1 MKYMTSEE
9 ITRNGVLSL
18 VLFLLLGLIGVNA
31 DESLLSAAKK
41 QDWEAVTTQL
51 KGRTDVDQAQAD
63 GTTALSW
70 AVYWDNLEV
79 VNQLIKARANVNAG
93 NDIGMTPLM
102 LAVRNR
108 NPEMVAVLL
117 KAKADPDKEMW
128 TGETPLMTAARLGQ
142 TAIAKMLID
151 AGANVNTSEPRKN
164 QTALMWAISYRNP
177 DIAKLLIEA
186 GANVNVHTTKLKED
200 KSYSPMILE
209 GYAGNVTSVSQGGY
223 TPLMFAARANDLET
237 AKLLIN
243 HGANVN
249 DVSVEDGTALVIAA
263 SWGNEDLAIFLL
275 GEGADPNIPDANN
288 MTALHYAM
296 RDGLKLLH
304 GYEIVA
310 STRVCGFAGDSL
322 CKPIETLTEEEKAM
336 MDEVAYGLYIVEG
349 IVDTE
354 NADETA
360 DVILPGGNMYDLA
373 EALLANGADVNAEMK
388 YPPPRLRMDALPW
401 LNLEGATPFMLAS
414 ASLDNTGM
422 EILLEHG
429 ANPLV
434 KTDVHT
440 PYFERQQEAYAD
452 DNQILG
458 NGSSL
463 LVAAGLGK
471 KNDFTP
477 QEERNAINVI
487 GRLLELGGD
496 VNEATATGWTAMH
509 AAAFIGADNLVK
521 FLAEKGAEINIQNG
535 CGRTPLSLA
544 EGRSVVG
551 LLNRTLP
558 RPTTVNVLLSLGAD
572 ESKTIG
578 PRGTCILGRG
588 GLEVD
593 IEIDA
598 EVEAIRKQQ
607 ELERQHQQ
615 Q

>member
-1 MKYMTSEE
+1 MKYMTSE

-18 VLFLLLGLIGVNA
+18 VLFLLLGLIGVSA
-31 DESLLSAAKK
+31 DEPLLTAAKK
-41 QDWEAVTTQL
+41 QDWETVTTHLQN
-51 KGRTDVDQAQAD
+51 KSNVNQAQAD

-79 VNQLIKARANVNAG
+79 VSQLIKVRANVNAG
-93 NDIGMTPLM
+93 NDIGVTPLM

-108 NPEMVAVLL
+108 NPEMVSTLL
-117 KAKADPDKEMW
+117 KAKADPDKGMW
-128 TGETPLMTAARLGQ
+128 TGETPLMTASRLGQ
-142 TAIAKMLID
+142 TAIIKMLID
-151 AGANVNTSEPRKN
+151 ANVDVNVYEPRRN

-177 DIAKLLIEA
+177 EIAKLLIEA
-186 GANVNVHTTKLKED
+186 GADVNTQTTRLKD
-200 KSYSPMILE
+200 DTNYTPMEIE
-209 GYAGNVTSVSQGGY
+209 GYAGNVLSVPQGGY
-223 TPLMFAARANDLET
+223 TPLMFAARANDMET
-237 AKLLIN
+237 ARLLIN
-243 HGANVN
+243 RGANVN

-263 SWGNEDLAIFLL
+263 AWGNEDLAIYLL
-275 GEGADPNIPDANN
+275 GEGANPNIPDANG

-322 CKPIETLTEEEKAM
+322 CKPIETLTDQEREM
-336 MDEVAYGLYIVEG
+336 MNDVARGLYIVEG
-349 IVDTE
+349 VVDTE

-373 EALLANGADVNAEMK
+373 EALLANGADVNAEMT

-440 PYFERQQEAYAD
+440 PYFEKQQQAYAD

-458 NGSSL
+458 NGSPL

-509 AAAFIGADNLVK
+509 AAAFIGADNLLK
-521 FLAEKGAEINIQNG
+521 FLAEKGAEINVQNG

-544 EGRSVVG
+544 EGKSVVG

-558 RPTTVNVLLSLGAD
+558 RPTTVDTLLSLGAD
-572 ESKTIG
+572 ESRASA

-598 EVEAIRKQQ
+598 ERDAIRKQQ
-607 ELERQHQQ
+607 ELERQQQ
-615 Q
+615 QQ